1 VFLQAIKSGDKR
13 KMADFIETSNTK
25 ASTREFTDSIN
36 DLTVFQSV
44 ITSLIE
50 DNPFECTSYYQ
61 SGVEI
66 DGIVKSKEYYTAKF
80 IFEDNEA
87 KTVGTLSVKCPTVAA
102 YNAAVTAVLAD
113 TALAAAIGGDCIHS
127 SEKDTFSCT
136 LKCHDPNSEIYYLTL
151 TKEKARLTSYQDEA
165 IRTKVE
171 TWADGVTALV

>member
-1 VFLQAIKSGDKR
+1 
-13 KMADFIETSNTK
+13 MADFIETSNTK

-44 ITSLIE
+44 ITSLIA

-61 SGVEI
+61 SGVET
-66 DGIVKSKEYYTAKF
+66 DGIEKSKEYYNAKF
-80 IFEDNEA
+80 IFEDNDA

-113 TALAAAIGGDCIHS
+113 TDLAAAIGGDCIHS

-151 TKEKARLTSYQDEA
+151 TKDKARLTSYQDEA

-171 TWADGVTALV
+171 TWADGVTALL